1 MTFELCSIYIDS
13 AKMKVVSELIKQRP
27 NLQTVILNA
36 EILKYPPS
44 YITDWLFELNVL
56 ELKFFYANSPDDMD
70 AAFKNLDIDGDNT
83 ISLEELG
90 RVCNDQVSDFWI
102 WKYGANYKVL
112 IFIVLLNK
120 VENAHA
126 IPMKSFCQG
135 YDSHEIK
142 RCIHF

>member
-1 MTFELCSIYIDS
+1 M
-13 AKMKVVSELIKQRP
+13 VSELIRQRP
-27 NLQTVILNA
+27 NLETIILNA

-44 YITDWLFELNVL
+44 YIADWLFELNVL
-56 ELKFFYANSPDDMD
+56 ELKFFYANSPDDID

-112 IFIVLLNK
+112 IFIYD
-120 VENAHA
+120 AYA
-126 IPMKSFCQG
+126 IPMKSFCKG
-135 YDSHEIK
+135 YDSHEIG
-142 RCIHF
+142 RCRNF